1 MRMSLLLA
9 TVVAGVMGVG
19 IGSFAAQ
26 APAQAQPQAQPV
38 AAAAQPS
45 APRTSPP
52 NVAVIDIGYIFKNHE
67 RFKNSLETIKK
78 DFEDFE
84 KYVRDQQQQLAA
96 KAEELKAKPAGSPE
110 YRQLEEQIADTTT
123 KLRLEVGRKQKDR
136 VDQEAKVYFNAYKE
150 IEWYVQRFADR
161 YQIDLVVR
169 FNSEDMD
176 PNKPDSVLQGINKF
190 IVYNRGLDISNQ
202 ILNEL
207 KTATPPPAARTGAAP
222 APPIPQRPTTR

>member
-1 MRMSLLLA
+1 MRISLLFA
-9 TVVAGVMGVG
+9 TIVAGVMGVG
-19 IGSFAAQ
+19 ISSFAAQ
-26 APAQAQPQAQPV
+26 APAQAQPV
-38 AAAAQPS
+38 AAAQPS
-45 APRTSPP
+45 APRAGTPP
-52 NVAVIDIGYIFKNHE
+52 NIAVIDIGYIFKNHE

-96 KAEELKAKPAGSPE
+96 KAEELKSKPAGSPE
-110 YRQLEEQIADTTT
+110 YRQLEEQIADMTT
-123 KLRLEVGRKQKDR
+123 KLRLEMGRKQKDR

-161 YQIDLVVR
+161 YGIDLVVR

-202 ILNEL
+202 ILGEL
-207 KTATPPPAARTGAAP
+207 KSATPPPAARTGAAP